1 MPVRK
6 QAATRRVQS
15 SGGFL
20 LSCRIVPAG
29 ERRLLTDTSVLYL
42 GFRNEETFE
51 RFHNL
56 CAKEAMKTDLELS
69 LVHDGRQWVVSNDNL
84 VAKGE
89 EFEALD
95 ADLKRVLLES
105 STFLPG
111 ERVTV
116 HMGFDFD
123 TIPTW
128 LRQYH
133 THYFNR
139 IVTVDL

>member
-1 MPVRK
+1 
-6 QAATRRVQS
+6 
-15 SGGFL
+15 
-20 LSCRIVPAG
+20 
-29 ERRLLTDTSVLYL
+29 
-42 GFRNEETFE
+42 
-51 RFHNL
+51 
-56 CAKEAMKTDLELS
+56 MKADLELI
-69 LVHDGRQWVVSNDNL
+69 LVHDGRHWVVHNDNL

-116 HMGFDFD
+116 FMGFDFD

>member
-1 MPVRK
+1 
-6 QAATRRVQS
+6 
-15 SGGFL
+15 
-20 LSCRIVPAG
+20 
-29 ERRLLTDTSVLYL
+29 
-42 GFRNEETFE
+42 
-51 RFHNL
+51 
-56 CAKEAMKTDLELS
+56 MKTDLELS
-69 LVHDGRQWVVSNDNL
+69 LVHDGRQWVVSNDHL

-105 STFLPG
+105 STFVPG

-116 HMGFDFD
+116 FMGFDFA